1 MTKKKKIIII
11 TISIVA
17 VIIALFVIFSPKKD
31 NLVSLEKMKVNKE
44 NISTLIT
51 ATGTV
56 KPINQVE
63 VGTQVSGIIKK
74 LYVDFN
80 SVVKKGQLLAEIDKE
95 MLDNE
100 LKAMKSN
107 LDAAKIEFNYQKLNY
122 NRQKELHNKQLI
134 SDAEFEQAEYNY
146 DKSKTNYEMVQSN
159 YTKVKTN
166 IAYATIYSPID
177 GVVLKRAV
185 EEGQTVAASFNTPTL
200 FTIAQDLSKMQI
212 VASVDEADIGD
223 IKNGQKV
230 DFSVDAYPD
239 EIFEGKV
246 QQVRLNATTTTNVV
260 TYEVIID
267 APNQN
272 LKLKPGLTA
281 SVNIYTNEKKDVLG
295 IPSKALSFK
304 PDATLLGKK
313 WTIQQPKDKK
323 KKYVWIAQGN
333 ILKTKEIQ
341 IGINNGSRAEVI
353 GGLKQGEEIVIGI
366 QDNTIIKKEGSMFAP
381 KHND

>member
-1 MTKKKKIIII
+1 MTKKKKRIIVSLSII
-11 TISIVA
+11 TI
-17 VIIALFVIFSPKKD
+17 IISLAVIFSPKKD
-31 NLVSLEKMKVNKE
+31 NLISLEKTKVDKE

-80 SVVKKGQLLAEIDKE
+80 SIVKKGQLLAEIDKE

-100 LKAMKSN
+100 LKAMQSN
-107 LDAAKIEFNYQKLNY
+107 LDAAKIEFNFQQLNY
-122 NRQKELHNKQLI
+122 NRQKELHTKQLI
-134 SDAEFEQAEYNY
+134 SDSEFEQAKYTY
-146 DKSKTNYEMVQSN
+146 DKSKTNYEMSQSN
-159 YTKVKTN
+159 LTKIKTN
-166 IAYATIYSPID
+166 LAYATIYSPID

-212 VASVDEADIGD
+212 VASVDEADIGEV
-223 IKNGQKV
+223 KEGQKV

-239 EIFEGKV
+239 EVFVGSV

-267 APNQN
+267 APNEN

-295 IPSKALSFK
+295 IPYKALSFK
-304 PDATLLGKK
+304 PGKEELGKK
-313 WTIQQPKDKK
+313 WTIIEPKDKK
-323 KKYVWIAQGN
+323 TKYVWI
-333 ILKTKEIQ
+333 TKGDTLITKAVS

-353 GGLKQGEEIVIGI
+353 GGLKKGEEIVIGI
-366 QDNTIIKKEGSMFAP
+366 EDNTIVKKKGGMFSRG
-381 KHND
+381 N

>member
-11 TISIVA
+11 SASIIVI
-17 VIIALFVIFSPKKD
+17 IIALSLIFSPKKK
-31 NLVSLEKMKVNKE
+31 NLISLEKKMVVKE

-107 LDAAKIEFNYQKLNY
+107 LDASKIEFDFQKLNY
-122 NRQKELHNKQLI
+122 NRQKELHSKQLI
-134 SDAEFEQAEYNY
+134 SDAEFEQAQYNY
-146 DKSKTNYEMVQSN
+146 DKSKTSYEMAQSN

-166 IAYATIYSPID
+166 LAYATIYSPID

-185 EEGQTVAASFNTPTL
+185 EEGQTVAASFSTPNL

-212 VASVDEADIGD
+212 VANVDEADIGE
-223 IKNGQKV
+223 IKEGQKV
-230 DFSVDAYPD
+230 EFSVDAYPD
-239 EIFEGKV
+239 EVFKGKV

-267 APNQN
+267 APNDDF
-272 LKLKPGLTA
+272 KLKPGLTA
-281 SVNIYTNEKKDVLG
+281 SVNIFTNEKTDVLS

-304 PDATLLGKK
+304 PDQSLLGKK
-313 WTIQQPKDKK
+313 WIIKEPKDKK
-323 KKYVWIAQGN
+323 KKFVWVAVGDT
-333 ILKTKEIQ
+333 LKTKEVQ
-341 IGINNGSRAEVI
+341 IGINNGSKVEII
-353 GGLKQGEEIVIGI
+353 GGLKDKEEIVVGTI
-366 QDNTIIKKEGSMFAP
+366 DNSIIKKEGSMFGP
-381 KHND
+381 KH

>member
-1 MTKKKKIIII
+1 MTKKKKRIVVSLSII
-11 TISIVA
+11 TI
-17 VIIALFVIFSPKKD
+17 IIALAVIFSPKKD
-31 NLVSLEKMKVNKE
+31 NLITLEKTKVDNE

-80 SVVKKGQLLAEIDKE
+80 SIVKKGQLLAEIDKE

-100 LKAMKSN
+100 LKAMQSN
-107 LDAAKIEFNYQKLNY
+107 LDAAKIEFDYQKLNY
-122 NRQKELHNKQLI
+122 NRQKELHTKQLI
-134 SDAEFEQAEYNY
+134 SDSEFEQAKYTY
-146 DKSKTNYEMVQSN
+146 DKSKTNYEMSQSN
-159 YTKVKTN
+159 LTKIKTN
-166 IAYATIYSPID
+166 LAYATIYSPID

-212 VASVDEADIGD
+212 VASVDEADIGEVRE
-223 IKNGQKV
+223 GQKV

-239 EIFEGKV
+239 EIFVGSV

-267 APNQN
+267 APNEN

-295 IPSKALSFK
+295 IPYKALSFK
-304 PDATLLGKK
+304 PETKELGKK
-313 WTIQQPKDKK
+313 WTIIQPKDKK
-323 KKYVWIAQGN
+323 MKYVWI
-333 ILKTKEIQ
+333 TKGDTLITKVIQ

-353 GGLKQGEEIVIGI
+353 GGLKKGEEIVIGI
-366 QDNTIIKKEGSMFAP
+366 EDNTIVKKKGGMFSGG
-381 KHND
+381 N

>member
-1 MTKKKKIIII
+1 MTKKKKRIIVSLSVITIII
-11 TISIVA
+11 SL
-17 VIIALFVIFSPKKD
+17 ALIFSPKKD
-31 NLVSLEKMKVNKE
+31 NLISLEKTKVDIE

-51 ATGTV
+51 ATGSV

-80 SVVKKGQLLAEIDKE
+80 SIVKKGQLLAEIDKE

-100 LKAMKSN
+100 LKAMQSN
-107 LDAAKIEFNYQKLNY
+107 LDAAKIEFNYQQLNY
-122 NRQKELHNKQLI
+122 NRQKELHTKQLI
-134 SDAEFEQAEYNY
+134 SDSEFEQAKYTF
-146 DKSKTNYEMVQSN
+146 DKSKTNYEMSQSN
-159 YTKVKTN
+159 LTKIKTN
-166 IAYATIYSPID
+166 LAYATIYSPID

-212 VASVDEADIGD
+212 VASVDEADIGEV
-223 IKNGQKV
+223 KEGQRV

-239 EIFEGKV
+239 EVFVGSV
-246 QQVRLNATTTTNVV
+246 QQVRLNATTTSNVV

-267 APNQN
+267 APNEN

-281 SVNIYTNEKKDVLG
+281 SVNIYTNEKNDVLG
-295 IPSKALSFK
+295 IPYKALSFK
-304 PDATLLGKK
+304 PDAELLGKK
-313 WTIQQPKDKK
+313 WIIIEPKDKK
-323 KKYVWIAQGN
+323 TKYVWIAKGDTL
-333 ILKTKEIQ
+333 ITKKIT

-353 GGLKQGEEIVIGI
+353 GGLKQGEEIIIGI
-366 QDNTIIKKEGSMFAP
+366 EDNTIVKKKGGMFSRG
-381 KHND
+381 N

>member
-1 MTKKKKIIII
+1 MTKKKKRIIII
-11 TISIVA
+11 TSIV
-17 VIIALFVIFSPKKD
+17 IIIIGLVLIFSPKKD
-31 NLVSLEKMKVNKE
+31 SLISLEKTKVEKE

-51 ATGTV
+51 ATGSV

-80 SVVKKGQLLAEIDKE
+80 SIVKKGQLLAEIDKE
-95 MLDNE
+95 VLDND

-107 LDAAKIEFNYQKLNY
+107 LDASRIEFDYQKLNY
-122 NRQKELHNKQLI
+122 NRQKELHTKQLI
-134 SDAEFEQAEYNY
+134 SDAEFEQAKYNF
-146 DKSKTNYEMVQSN
+146 DKSKTNYEMSQSN
-159 YTKVKTN
+159 YTKIKTN

-212 VASVDEADIGD
+212 VASVDEADIGE
-223 IKNGQKV
+223 IREGQKV
-230 DFSVDAYPD
+230 EFSVDAYPD
-239 EIFEGKV
+239 EVFSGRV

-267 APNQN
+267 APNEN

-295 IPSKALSFK
+295 IPYKALSFK
-304 PDATLLGKK
+304 PDQKELGKK
-313 WTIQQPKDKK
+313 WIIQEPKDKK
-323 KKYVWIAQGN
+323 KKYVWITVGDT
-333 ILKTKEIQ
+333 LKTKQIE
-341 IGINNGSRAEVI
+341 IGINNGSRVEVI
-353 GGLKQGEEIVIGI
+353 GGLKKGEEIIIGI
-366 QDNTIIKKEGSMFAP
+366 QDNTIIKKEGSMFGP
-381 KHND
+381 KR

>member
-1 MTKKKKIIII
+1 MTKKKKRIIVSLSII
-11 TISIVA
+11 TI
-17 VIIALFVIFSPKKD
+17 IISLAVIFSPKKD
-31 NLVSLEKMKVNKE
+31 NLISLEKTKVDKE

-80 SVVKKGQLLAEIDKE
+80 SIVKKGQLLAEIDKE

-100 LKAMKSN
+100 LKAMQSN
-107 LDAAKIEFNYQKLNY
+107 LDAAKIEFNFQQLNY
-122 NRQKELHNKQLI
+122 NRQKELHTKQLI
-134 SDAEFEQAEYNY
+134 SDSEFEQAKYTY
-146 DKSKTNYEMVQSN
+146 DKSKTNYEMSQSN
-159 YTKVKTN
+159 LTKIKTN
-166 IAYATIYSPID
+166 LAYATIYSPID

-212 VASVDEADIGD
+212 VASVDEADIGE
-223 IKNGQKV
+223 IKEGQKV

-239 EIFEGKV
+239 EVFVGSV

-267 APNQN
+267 APNEN

-295 IPSKALSFK
+295 IPYKALSFK
-304 PDATLLGKK
+304 PSKEELGKK
-313 WTIQQPKDKK
+313 WTIIEPKDKK
-323 KKYVWIAQGN
+323 TKYVWI
-333 ILKTKEIQ
+333 TKGDTLITKAVS

-353 GGLKQGEEIVIGI
+353 GGLKKGEEIIIGI
-366 QDNTIIKKEGSMFAP
+366 EDNTIVKKKGGMFSRG
-381 KHND
+381 N

>member
-11 TISIVA
+11 SASIIVI
-17 VIIALFVIFSPKKD
+17 IIALSLIFSPKKK
-31 NLVSLEKMKVNKE
+31 NLISLEKKMVVKE

-107 LDAAKIEFNYQKLNY
+107 LDASKIEFDFQKLNY
-122 NRQKELHNKQLI
+122 NRQKELHSKQLI
-134 SDAEFEQAEYNY
+134 SDAEFEQAQYNY
-146 DKSKTNYEMVQSN
+146 DKSKTSYEMAQSN

-166 IAYATIYSPID
+166 LAYATIYSPID

-185 EEGQTVAASFNTPTL
+185 EEGQTVAASFSTPNL

-212 VASVDEADIGD
+212 VANVDEADIG
-223 IKNGQKV
+223 
-230 DFSVDAYPD
+230 
-239 EIFEGKV
+239 E
-246 QQVRLNATTTTNVV
+246 
-260 TYEVIID
+260 
-267 APNQN
+267 
-272 LKLKPGLTA
+272 
-281 SVNIYTNEKKDVLG
+281 
-295 IPSKALSFK
+295 
-304 PDATLLGKK
+304 
-313 WTIQQPKDKK
+313 
-323 KKYVWIAQGN
+323 
-333 ILKTKEIQ
+333 
-341 IGINNGSRAEVI
+341 
-353 GGLKQGEEIVIGI
+353 
-366 QDNTIIKKEGSMFAP
+366 IIKRTANNTSNNF
-381 KHND
+381 